1 MVSCQ
6 SDVCLFLAIGAVNHH
21 GVSTPIS
28 RLILRSTE
36 VVPDESVDLGGLDI
50 VELLDGILDLTLVG
64 LDVNNISYT
73 VVEEESRQLHGTMF
87 WIVKS

>member
-1 MVSCQ
+1 MLNADVNTLFDVS
-6 SDVCLFLAIGAVNHH
+6 
-21 GVSTPIS
+21 VSYNLVYNDTDSMGGNVIDNS
-28 RLILRSTE
+28 SA
-36 VVPDESVDLGGLDI
+36 SV
-50 VELLDGILDLTLVG
+50 VELVGHALLLCGVG